1 MKRTNVKKYLLSL
14 MLVVLVSLVAACS
27 NEDSKEAG
35 SSEGDK
41 KVSVVFRDTSNEG
54 LKKLLKESEIAFEE
68 SHPGVDIEVV
78 PIQATESDFF
88 TKLALMMKSG
98 KTAPD
103 VITEDTFMIENDA
116 TAGYLAP
123 LTDMVAEWEDWEN
136 FYEQVRE
143 GVKASDGEVY
153 AVPYTT
159 DTRGL
164 WYNKEAFEKAG
175 LPVPWNPKNWEDV
188 KVAVEALKEKAPEV
202 IPYLGYSGK
211 ATGEATT
218 MQHFEMLLYGT
229 NDTLYNFD
237 TNKWIVESPGF
248 LDSLKFIDHM
258 YSNDL
263 GPDLATI
270 LNAQAGSIVLDQLA
284 PEGKLGIWLEGNWQP
299 GLWETNGYE
308 DWEDRYALTA
318 MPTQDG
324 QEPGFTSM
332 SGGWSFAIYKDSKQ
346 QEQAFEFIQFLTN
359 KENNT
364 EFSIN
369 QGTLS
374 PRADVAKDPEYAEAG
389 YNKTASEFLN
399 FTNYRP
405 AVPDY
410 PAVSGEIQA
419 AVEAVATGS
428 LSPEEAM
435 EQYSN
440 NVTRKVGED
449 KVETV
454 K

>member
-1 MKRTNVKKYLLSL
+1 MAFT
-14 MLVVLVSLVAACS
+14 AACGKEAS
-27 NEDSKEAG
+27 NSSGSKE
-35 SSEGDK
+35 ET

-54 LKKLLKESEIAFEE
+54 LKKLLTDTEMVFEE
-68 SHPGVDIEVV
+68 NNPGVNIEVV
-78 PIQATESDFF
+78 PVKASESDFF

-116 TAGYLAP
+116 AAGYLAP
-123 LTDMVAEWEDWEN
+123 MTDMVADWPDWEN
-136 FYEQVRE
+136 FYDKVRE

-175 LPVPWNPKNWEDV
+175 LPVPWNPKNWEEV
-188 KVAVEALKEKAPEV
+188 KAAAETLKEKVPEV

-229 NDTLYNFD
+229 ENTLYNFETD
-237 TNKWIVESPGF
+237 KWIVKSPGF
-248 LDSLKFIDHM
+248 LDSLQFIDHM

-263 GPDLATI
+263 GPDLGTI
-270 LNAQAGSIVLDQLA
+270 INAQAGSIVLNELA
-284 PEGKLGIWLEGNWQP
+284 PNGKLGIWLEGNWEP
-299 GLWETNGYE
+299 GLWEMNGYK
-308 DWEDRYALTA
+308 DWEDRYSLTA
-318 MPTQDG
+318 MPTQNG
-324 QEPGFTSM
+324 QGAEFTSM
-332 SGGWSFAIYKDSKQ
+332 SGGWSFSIYKDSKQ
-346 QEQAFEFIQFLTN
+346 KDLAFEFIKLLTN

-364 EFSIN
+364 TFSIN

-374 PRADVAKDPEYAEAG
+374 PRSDVAEDQEYANSGE
-389 YNKTASEFLN
+389 NKVASEFLK

-410 PAVSGEIQA
+410 PKVSGEIQA
-419 AVEAVATGS
+419 AVEAVATGT

-435 EQYSN
+435 EQFSK
-440 NVTRKVGED
+440 NVTRLVGED